1 MTDFFLIKH
10 VNSSQTCLLE
20 NNQCLL
26 LFCLVDGHYHR
37 VRLVVVN
44 RRGRGYRFHVG
55 DLVVVTCRPLFA
67 SSPRRRRVGGVIV
80 ARRPPL
86 RRRSTHSKHGGER
99 RSRVVVVRRQSGQPL
114 LSKNKIVKTKRQ
126 KIATSPET
134 PKHLCQ
140 LLIII
145 IVTCDDVFISKFDVL
160 ASTFQQK
167 FHIVEF

>member
-1 MTDFFLIKH
+1 MERA
-10 VNSSQTCLLE
+10 SSASSLRCLLG
-20 NNQCLL
+20 NDRCLL
-26 LFCLVDGHYHR
+26 LFRLVDGNHHR
-37 VRLVVVN
+37 VRLVVVD

-55 DLVVVTCRPLFA
+55 DLVVVACRPSSA
-67 SSPRRRRVGGVIV
+67 SSPRRRRVSGVIV

-86 RRRSTHSKHGGER
+86 RRRSTRSKHGGER
-99 RSRVVVVRRQSGQPL
+99 RSRVVVVRCRSGRPL

-145 IVTCDDVFISKFDVL
+145 IVTCDDVFISRFDVL